1 MAYQNLE
8 PVSKQLTIV
17 IGLTVVGFMAFGFA
31 LSFYRNRL
39 FEQTL
44 GEIGMQNNVLRE
56 RIAEGH
62 RSLEYFQSSQYK
74 DKYSKENLNL
84 VRPGEKIL
92 VITHTAKDPF
102 ILSEDNVA
110 ELEQQEAKYF
120 ELMRQM
126 PVLEHW
132 KLYLFHKDK
141 IEELKM
147 NL

>member
-17 IGLTVVGFMAFGFA
+17 IGLTVVGFMAFGLA
-31 LSFYRNRL
+31 LSFYRNLL

>member
-31 LSFYRNRL
+31 LSFYRNLL

-92 VITHTAKDPF
+92 VIAHTAKDPF